1 MKILDS
7 NKDFY
12 DFYQNIYRDNTYT
25 FDRRDSFNLSRK
37 DFASHFYYE
46 QSRYKWSLD
55 RGKNRC
61 ILLQVCNNFWLF
73 KVTIDKTDSMGKCID
88 YSISLIA
95 QWKDYSVQTKLIEL
109 SHVRFILYSEEEISK
124 NYELLIR
131 TKDYKVEHVWNKSIV
146 SRSHGISWDHT
157 EKHIPILKDIGIA
170 GLVDPLD
177 IYLAL
182 EEYFARKV
190 TESERVESIGLTDK
204 EKIENHGFDT
214 TVSFRGKNK

>member
-12 DFYQNIYRDNTYT
+12 DFYQNIYRDDTYT

-46 QSRYKWSLD
+46 QSRYKWFLD
-55 RGKNRC
+55 RGKNQC
-61 ILLQVCNNFWLF
+61 VLLQVCNNFWLF

-109 SHVRFILYSEEEISK
+109 SHIRFILYSEEEISK

-131 TKDYKVEHVWNKSIV
+131 TKDYEVKYVWNKSIV
-146 SRSHGISWDHT
+146 SRSHGIGWDHI

-190 TESERVESIGLTDK
+190 TESERVESIGLTDN

-214 TVSFRGKNK
+214 KISFRGKY